1 VVPWSEAPAN
11 IEIVHVSQQWTDR
24 ERRKT
29 RAREREIAI
38 ARACSAVRVSASTAV
53 RPWTNL
59 TWVNNFTIVDCN
71 QLINYI
77 IVNQFNLFF
86 IFFWYAMFQNVFMD
100 PKILKIN

>member
-1 VVPWSEAPAN
+1 MHRSSGR
-11 IEIVHVSQQWTDR
+11 IENDAKHGLV
-24 ERRKT
+24 
-29 RAREREIAI
+29 REIAI

-59 TWVNNFTIVDCN
+59 TWVNNLTIVDCN

-77 IVNQFNLFF
+77 IVNQFYLFF

-100 PKILKIN
+100 PKILKINKLIN